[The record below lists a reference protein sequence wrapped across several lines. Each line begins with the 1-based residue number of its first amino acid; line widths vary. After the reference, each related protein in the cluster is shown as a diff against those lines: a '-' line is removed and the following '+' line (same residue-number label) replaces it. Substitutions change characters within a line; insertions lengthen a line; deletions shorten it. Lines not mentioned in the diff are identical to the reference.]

1 MIMTRTIRGT
11 IYQVTIHIQDD
22 GISMEDSILRII
34 ANRPLPFLR
43 EPLAPAP
50 TARLDQALV

>member
-1 MIMTRTIRGT
+1 MTMTRMIRGT

-22 GISMEDSILRII
+22 GISMEDAILRMI

-50 TARLDQALV
+50 AAQLDQAIV

>member
-1 MIMTRTIRGT
+1 MNMTRTIRGT

-22 GISMEDSILRII
+22 GVSMEDAILRMI

-50 TARLDQALV
+50 AAQPDQAIV

>member
-1 MIMTRTIRGT
+1 MNMTRIIRNT
-11 IYQVTIHIQDD
+11 VYQLTIHIQDD
-22 GISMEDSILRII
+22 GISMEDSILRMI

-50 TARLDQALV
+50 AALEKAIV

>member
-1 MIMTRTIRGT
+1 MTMTRMIRGT
-11 IYQVTIHIQDD
+11 IYQLTIHIQDD
-22 GISMEDSILRII
+22 GISMEDSILRMI

-50 TARLDQALV
+50 AAQLDKAIV

>member
-1 MIMTRTIRGT
+1 MNMTRIIRGT

-22 GISMEDSILRII
+22 GVSMEDAILRMI
-34 ANRPLPFLR
+34 ANRPLAFLR

-50 TARLDQALV
+50 AAQLDKAIV